1 MDNYSEDS
9 SELNGNILLNFDIEQ
24 KQEEGLYE
32 QIMEKST
39 FTKNRIKI
47 MICMIFVFI
56 ADGMEMT
63 VFNFIIKPY
72 GEYFN
77 LEETDV
83 EIQVTASSLF
93 FGIIIGSAIAGLVTK
108 KFGRLLTVNCS
119 NLIFFISHLIMGIW
133 INIPVFIIFRIVSGL
148 ALGIIVPIFMNIFGE
163 YLPERYRGLFLMIA
177 WSFYGI
183 GQLVTNII
191 GLGVMPELQQ
201 DKLKMF
207 VLILTIF
214 PFLGFISCIF
224 LLNDSPRGLLLSKN
238 IRDNRTSI
246 QALNEINQKEL
257 NSEQEEKLRDEV
269 KTAEIINESYS
280 FKHIIKEMFEPEL
293 KKTTIL
299 IILIFICLGYNA
311 FGIYSISSYFL
322 DYLDE
327 VENGKKEGEER
338 ETPARDIIINQIMF
352 GVAEFASNYVG
363 GFVGEIRKLGRKG
376 GIMIF
381 TILAGI
387 LIIVGL
393 FKKILFEVTSPISS
407 GFNTIYVNLAMDYVV
422 EIYPTKIRDTSTSLL
437 FMIYRISCFLSNYI
451 SLGTYE
457 IHKFIPYIIFAISTV
472 LICFFTW
479 GLPYEMVAKEMK

>member
-163 YLPERYRGLFLMIA
+163 Y
-177 WSFYGI
+177 
-183 GQLVTNII
+183 TNII